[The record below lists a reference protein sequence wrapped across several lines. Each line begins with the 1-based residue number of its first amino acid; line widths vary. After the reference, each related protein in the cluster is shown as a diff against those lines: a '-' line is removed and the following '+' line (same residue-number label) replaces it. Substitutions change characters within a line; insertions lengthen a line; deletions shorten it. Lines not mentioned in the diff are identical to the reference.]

1 MSKIDLRPLLEYIP
15 PAACSYK
22 EWIDVGMALC
32 HEGYSVDVWDEWS
45 RKDPERYH
53 EGECHK
59 KWQSFKGN
67 PNPVTGATLTQMAK
81 EYGWKPHT
89 KEDGNKVMDWDDTV
103 TDNVVIV
110 DQHYVQES
118 EIKEPAQWNPAD
130 EIIRY
135 LEALFDR
142 SDKVGI
148 VMSSFR
154 RDDGKYSPSGA
165 GTYSLTAG
173 EYISRIKKYQ
183 RNGYSTKISSGMR
196 FQITMKKPAHGSA
209 SIL

>member
-15 PAACSYK
+15 PAACSYE

-53 EGECHK
+53 DGECHK

-67 PNPVTGATLTQMAK
+67 PNPVTGATITQMAK
-81 EYGWKPHT
+81 DYGWQPHT
-89 KEDGNKVMDWDDTV
+89 KEDDNKVMDWDDTV
-103 TDNVVIV
+103 TDNVIIV

-142 SDKVGI
+142 SDKVL
-148 VMSSFR
+148 
-154 RDDGKYSPSGA
+154 
-165 GTYSLTAG
+165 SL
-173 EYISRIKKYQ
+173 IHI
-183 RNGYSTKISSGMR
+183 
-196 FQITMKKPAHGSA
+196 
-209 SIL
+209 